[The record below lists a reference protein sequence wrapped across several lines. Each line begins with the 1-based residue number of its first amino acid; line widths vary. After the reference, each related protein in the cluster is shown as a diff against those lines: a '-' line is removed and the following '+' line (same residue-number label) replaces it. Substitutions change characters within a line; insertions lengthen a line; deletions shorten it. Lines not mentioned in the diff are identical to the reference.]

1 MFLVLLA
8 VLIGGGGCDVEE
20 EVVVLRKERPLHG
33 LPEKSPRR
41 LSLNKSRYGI
51 HEKLALLPCTNKDNE
66 LFFFFFGRNLSSEA
80 IASQR
85 LRESPKF
92 ALVRIQ
98 ANSTSALRS

>member
-8 VLIGGGGCDVEE
+8 VLISGGGCDVEE
-20 EVVVLRKERPLHG
+20 EVVVLRQERPLQG

-41 LSLNKSRYGI
+41 LSLNKPRYDI

-66 LFFFFFGRNLSSEA
+66 LFFCRNLNSEA

-85 LRESPKF
+85 TRESPKF